1 MIRQPNNYT
10 CGPIVLYNLQKWAN
24 ISSFTYRQIYNM
36 TQCNETEGTATQNL
50 HHTLKHIVLNSGI
63 NLIGTTNCTQD
74 ILQYLKTQEIAI
86 ILEYLKNDG
95 YLHFIL
101 IIKDHNG
108 KVLIINEGAENKQIP
123 IIQYT
128 KITTTR
134 YRKNGIQYPIAWIIE
149 KKKNLLDGLQ

>member
-36 TQCNETEGTATQNL
+36 TQCNEIEGTSTQNL
-50 HHTLKHIVLNSGI
+50 HHTLNQIVLNSGI
-63 NLIGTTNCTQD
+63 NLIKTTNCTQN
-74 ILQYLKTQEIAI
+74 ILQYLKTQNIAI
-86 ILEYLKNDG
+86 IIEYLKNDS

-108 KVLIINEGAENKQIP
+108 KVLIVNEGAENKQIP
-123 IIQYT
+123 IIQYK
-128 KITTTR
+128 KITTTK
-134 YRKNGIQYPIAWIIE
+134 YHKNGIHYPVAWIID
-149 KKKNLLDGLQ
+149 KNERSF